1 MPKKALTSDLCKD
14 TSKAELIQV
23 AKTLYPYYTRLNSM
37 SKRDLCTISHTDCSN
52 KSFALANKNNSC
64 YLDSIIVG
72 LFHNQNNH
80 VKQIFL
86 NSPVKAYNK
95 SRVTSGIA
103 DAIQIELRHIAA
115 ELSVNDPLHKRNNTK
130 YCTNLRRLFQSY
142 QRAYSNNVFKMED
155 FDWKYSQAE
164 PFDFVRFMQ
173 VMFEIPTDV
182 IRVRHQLW
190 GTNSVKRTV
199 ILKHLDS
206 ISDYTREPGF
216 VFIVDLE
223 DLIGADVVNLG
234 KMLPMRR
241 SDTFLGE
248 DNMWNPTGNQS
259 YKRKIEKT
267 TYLEGKLLMVHVNRM
282 AFQEKLD
289 ASIIAPLK
297 IKMRHEK
304 TPLYLRSMIIHHGDG
319 GGGHYTCLYECK
331 GVWYHYDDMESRPKK
346 IGSFEQVEAYKQ
358 AYYLRNCTDLIYT

>member
-37 SKRDLCTISHTDCSN
+37 SKRDLCTISHTDCFN

-86 NSPVKAYNK
+86 NSPVKAYNT

-115 ELSVNDPLHKRNNTK
+115 ELAVNDPLHKHNNTK

-206 ISDYTREPGF
+206 ISDNTLEPGF

-248 DNMWNPTGNQS
+248 DNMWNPTENQS

-304 TPLYLRSMIIHHGDG
+304 TPLYLRSMIIHHGDYS
-319 GGGHYTCLYECK
+319 GGHYTCLYECN
-331 GVWYHYDDMESRPKK
+331 GVWYHYDDMEPRPKR
-346 IGSFEQVEAYKQ
+346 IGSFAQVEAYKQ